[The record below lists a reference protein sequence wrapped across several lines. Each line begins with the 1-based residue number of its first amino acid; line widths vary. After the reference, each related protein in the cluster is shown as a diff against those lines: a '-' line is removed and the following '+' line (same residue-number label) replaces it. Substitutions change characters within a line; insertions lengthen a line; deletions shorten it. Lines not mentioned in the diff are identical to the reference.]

1 VASFVVVVSPLAV
14 LAVLGAVVFVVVAL
28 LKPNFLAPALV
39 LVALPLMRPNTLGE
53 RYSVYALGLCGLAAL
68 VVLIGNPARFK
79 ISRPFLV
86 VFAMVVLMYLW
97 AGEAQSF
104 SGQPS
109 GSLWQG
115 MAITAGTVL
124 SVGLVC
130 GDAKRLHT
138 LGRLFVWGVLA
149 LCASYVVTFLVWR
162 IFGIGALQLATFG
175 IDSTARAQATLFFP
189 FTPSFGTQT
198 IAGVTFPRFT
208 GLGREP
214 GWMGMYCAVAFL
226 IWGRVGKPRMIGRA
240 VLLAGLLGTFSTAAF
255 GAFAVALGVAWIA
268 RSALQKN
275 PALHYFGLLFKLA
288 FLGAALW
295 VAIYA
300 PVVGF
305 ADKASYNAVS
315 LDQRTQATNAG
326 IAALTEHPLGG
337 VFGGQQEAINLV
349 AAIAPFGIPFALI
362 VVAALLLPRI
372 GHPAKHLT
380 TAPIFVV
387 FVTLLLS
394 QPAGDSTFVFLL
406 VPLVYGVART
416 TKGSPPDEEWGAVE
430 PGATGLSRISS

>member
-1 VASFVVVVSPLAV
+1 
-14 LAVLGAVVFVVVAL
+14 
-28 LKPNFLAPALV
+28 
-39 LVALPLMRPNTLGE
+39 
-53 RYSVYALGLCGLAAL
+53 
-68 VVLIGNPARFK
+68 
-79 ISRPFLV
+79 
-86 VFAMVVLMYLW
+86 
-97 AGEAQSF
+97 
-104 SGQPS
+104 
-109 GSLWQG
+109 
-115 MAITAGTVL
+115 
-124 SVGLVC
+124 
-130 GDAKRLHT
+130 
-138 LGRLFVWGVLA
+138 
-149 LCASYVVTFLVWR
+149 
-162 IFGIGALQLATFG
+162 
-175 IDSTARAQATLFFP
+175 
-189 FTPSFGTQT
+189 
-198 IAGVTFPRFT
+198 
-208 GLGREP
+208 
-214 GWMGMYCAVAFL
+214 
-226 IWGRVGKPRMIGRA
+226 MIGRA

-406 VPLVYGVART
+406 VPLVYGVAKT

-430 PGATGLSRISS
+430 PGATGLSRISSRSSRMARMGDGAT